1 VSRETEV
8 EIFTDGA
15 CSGNPGPGGWGAILR
30 VGNRER
36 ELSGGDPAT
45 TNNRMELTAATAA
58 LETLKRP
65 CRVVIHTDSEYVKNG
80 ITRWHT
86 GWVRRNWRN
95 AAGQIKD
102 MAARS
107 LLVKL
112 EERGLIGL
120 PKRRQVPSNR
130 MRSQRLEAR
139 DWDQAPIE
147 CSLKDLGRLELA
159 EVSAEGE
166 HRSVLACALA
176 QFHYLGYAGTVG
188 ENLQYILSDGQGRW
202 LAFLLFG
209 SSAWKAKDRDEFIGW
224 NPKQRQEN
232 LHLTTNN
239 TRFLILPWVKVPHLA
254 SWILGHVTRRL
265 GQDWQRKY
273 GHWIFLVESFVERD
287 RFRGAAYRAA
297 HWIKVGSTTGR
308 TRQDHRAGSRRRC
321 RPEPLSPGRGTAT
334 GR

>member
-1 VSRETEV
+1 MNELVLQGRTLTPKDRAAIEELIATHPGWSR
-8 EIFTDGA
+8 
-15 CSGNPGPGGWGAILR
+15 R
-30 VGNRER
+30 R
-36 ELSGGDPAT
+36 LS
-45 TNNRMELTAATAA
+45 RQL
-58 LETLKRP
+58 
-65 CRVVIHTDSEYVKNG
+65 CVQ
-80 ITRWHT
+80 W
-86 GWVRRNWRN
+86 NWRN

-112 EERGLIGL
+112 QERGLIGL
-120 PKRRQVPSNR
+120 PERRQVPSNR
-130 MRSQRLEAR
+130 MRSQRLKAR

-147 CSLKDLGRLELA
+147 CSLRDLGRLELA
-159 EVSAEGE
+159 EVSADGE

-188 ENLQYILSDGQGRW
+188 ENLQYTLSDGQGRW

-232 LHLTTNN
+232 LNLTTNN

-254 SWILGHVTRRL
+254 SWILGQVIRRL
-265 GQDWQRKY
+265 GEDWQSKY
-273 GHWIFLVESFVERD
+273 GHSIFLTESFVERD

-297 HWIKVGSTTGR
+297 HWIKVGSTAGR
-308 TRQDHRAGSRRRC
+308 TRQDRNRSMEVAVKDIYLYPLKKSFRQELC
-321 RPEPLSPGRGTAT
+321 R
-334 GR
+334 

>member
-1 VSRETEV
+1 MNELVLQGRTLTLQDRATIEELIATHPGWSR
-8 EIFTDGA
+8 
-15 CSGNPGPGGWGAILR
+15 R
-30 VGNRER
+30 R
-36 ELSGGDPAT
+36 LSQQ
-45 TNNRMELTAATAA
+45 L
-58 LETLKRP
+58 
-65 CRVVIHTDSEYVKNG
+65 CVQ
-80 ITRWHT
+80 W
-86 GWVRRNWRN
+86 NWRN

-112 EERGLIGL
+112 QERGLIGL

-147 CSLKDLGRLELA
+147 CSLKDLGKLELA
-159 EVSAEGE
+159 EVSADGV

-188 ENLQYILSDGQGRW
+188 ENLQYTVSDEQGRL
-202 LAFLLFG
+202 LAVLLFG

-224 NPKQRQEN
+224 NSKQRQEN
-232 LHLTTNN
+232 LNLTTNN

-254 SWILGHVTRRL
+254 SWILGQVTRRL

-273 GHWIFLVESFVERD
+273 GHSIFLVESFVERE

-308 TRQDHRAGSRRRC
+308 TRQDRDRSMEVAVKDIYLYPVKKSFREELC
-321 RPEPLSPGRGTAT
+321 R
-334 GR
+334 

>member
-1 VSRETEV
+1 MNELVLQGRTLTPKDRATIEELIATHPGWSR
-8 EIFTDGA
+8 
-15 CSGNPGPGGWGAILR
+15 R
-30 VGNRER
+30 R
-36 ELSGGDPAT
+36 LSQQ
-45 TNNRMELTAATAA
+45 L
-58 LETLKRP
+58 
-65 CRVVIHTDSEYVKNG
+65 CVQ
-80 ITRWHT
+80 W
-86 GWVRRNWRN
+86 NWRN
-95 AAGQIKD
+95 GAGQIKD

-112 EERGLIGL
+112 QERGLIGL

-159 EVSAEGE
+159 EVSAEGVP
-166 HRSVLACALA
+166 RSVLASALA

-188 ENLQYILSDGQGRW
+188 ENLQYTVSDEQGRL
-202 LAFLLFG
+202 LAVLLFG

-224 NPKQRQEN
+224 NPKQRQEH

-254 SWILGHVTRRL
+254 SWILGQVIRRL
-265 GQDWQRKY
+265 GQDWQSKY
-273 GHWIFLVESFVERD
+273 GHSIFLVESFVERE

-308 TRQDHRAGSRRRC
+308 TRQDRDRSMEAAIKDIYLYPVKKSFREELC
-321 RPEPLSPGRGTAT
+321 R
-334 GR
+334 

>member
-1 VSRETEV
+1 MNELVLQGRTLTPKDRATIEELIATHPGWSR
-8 EIFTDGA
+8 
-15 CSGNPGPGGWGAILR
+15 R
-30 VGNRER
+30 R
-36 ELSGGDPAT
+36 LS
-45 TNNRMELTAATAA
+45 RQL
-58 LETLKRP
+58 
-65 CRVVIHTDSEYVKNG
+65 CVQ
-80 ITRWHT
+80 W
-86 GWVRRNWRN
+86 NWRN

-112 EERGLIGL
+112 QERGLIGL
-120 PKRRQVPSNR
+120 PERRQVPSNR

-147 CSLKDLGRLELA
+147 CSLQDLGRLELA
-159 EVSAEGE
+159 EVSAEGV
-166 HRSVLACALA
+166 HRSILACALA
-176 QFHYLGYAGTVG
+176 QFHYLGYTGTVG
-188 ENLQYILSDGQGRW
+188 ENLQYTVSDGQGRL

-254 SWILGHVTRRL
+254 SWILGQVTRRL
-265 GQDWQRKY
+265 GEDWQRKY
-273 GHWIFLVESFVERD
+273 GHSIFLAESFVERD

-308 TRQDHRAGSRRRC
+308 TRQDRNRTIEAAIKDIYLYPLKKSFRQELC
-321 RPEPLSPGRGTAT
+321 R
-334 GR
+334 